1 MLVRLATLL
10 LCVAALSACGS
21 ADPDSGDDD
30 ARADV
35 ADGSGTDADATPDA
49 SADAGV
55 DAEPGDATVC
65 TTNACPCDTAAD
77 CDSGYC
83 VQNGDAGRVC
93 ADPCG
98 DGCDDA
104 SVCVALD
111 IAGTPAELCL
121 PAAYPYCD
129 ACEADVDCGG
139 FGSCVAFA
147 DGAACA
153 TTCGADDPCPAGA
166 TCTTTTTDAGDVE
179 VCVPDA
185 GQCTACIDPDG
196 DGYGVGPGCAGTD
209 CNEDDDTINAGA
221 AELCDGI
228 DNDCNERVDEDF
240 NLARDPNNCLRCGR
254 VCEAANGVAGCNL
267 GQCTVARCNEG
278 FGNCNVQRVRRLRC
292 AGRGAW

>member
-35 ADGSGTDADATPDA
+35 ADGSGIDADATPDA

-55 DAEPGDATVC
+55 DAEPDAEPGDATVC
-65 TTNACPCDTAAD
+65 TTNACPCYTAAD

-111 IAGTPAELCL
+111 IAGTPTELCL

-129 ACEADVDCGG
+129 ACEADADCGG

-153 TTCGADDPCPAGA
+153 TTCGADDPCPRHA
-166 TCTTTTTDAGDVE
+166 
-179 VCVPDA
+179 PYH
-185 GQCTACIDPDG
+185 P
-196 DGYGVGPGCAGTD
+196 
-209 CNEDDDTINAGA
+209 
-221 AELCDGI
+221 
-228 DNDCNERVDEDF
+228 
-240 NLARDPNNCLRCGR
+240 
-254 VCEAANGVAGCNL
+254 
-267 GQCTVARCNEG
+267 
-278 FGNCNVQRVRRLRC
+278 
-292 AGRGAW
+292 